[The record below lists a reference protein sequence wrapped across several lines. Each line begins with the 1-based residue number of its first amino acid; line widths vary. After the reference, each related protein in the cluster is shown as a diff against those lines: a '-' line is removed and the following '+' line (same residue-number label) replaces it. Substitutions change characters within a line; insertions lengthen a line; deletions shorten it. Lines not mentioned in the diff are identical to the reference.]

1 MVKVKKEDLKVK
13 MDMTPMIDIVFLL
26 LVFFIL
32 TLKIV
37 TAEGDFNI
45 KMPISAAASNTSD
58 NEPPTAILLFLKA
71 SGDGSLSHV
80 KAGERTFQGTKDGL
94 MSLRQFLRNQLGPGG
109 TPAAAVTEVELAC
122 DYNLRY
128 RNVINVITACT
139 GYVENGQ
146 VLRMIERIKFRD
158 PTQ

>member
-1 MVKVKKEDLKVK
+1 MKTKKEELKVH

-37 TAEGDFNI
+37 SAEGDFNI
-45 KMPISAAASNTSD
+45 KMPLSTAASPEID
-58 NEPPTAILLFLKA
+58 DPPPVSILLFLKA
-71 SGDGSLSHV
+71 DSKGGLTHV
-80 KAGERTFQGTKDGL
+80 KAGERNFDGTASGL
-94 MSLRQFLRNQLGPGG
+94 NGLRSFLRQQLGPGG

-122 DYNLRY
+122 DYHLKY
-128 RNVINVITACT
+128 RNVIAVITACT

-146 VLRMIERIKFRD
+146 VLRMVEKIKFR
-158 PTQ
+158 PPQN